1 MEKQF
6 KKIKALKKEN
16 ADLKQ
21 AMKEIRDSNEEMR
34 ELYPGAPIKILPS
47 RLASLTGASMK
58 EGTQIRNLLGAFFTE
73 TELLNSTR
81 TGKPSSANKKKKDQ
95 DADVLPALDKTKVN
109 AIIGMPSF
117 PYLCIFIFRLL
128 SHSI

>member
-47 RLASLTGASMK
+47 LLASLTGASTK
-58 EGTQIRNLLGAFFTE
+58 EGTQVRNLLGAFFTE

-81 TGKPSSANKKKKDQ
+81 TGKPSSANKKKDQ